1 MAKLFTLVMLAMLL
15 APSALLAQTQQ
26 VKGTVLDENG
36 EPVIGA
42 SVIIVGSKG
51 QGTVTDLDG
60 NYTVSVPKGAKVKI
74 SYIGY
79 KPQEV
84 EAGQTIK
91 LLPAD
96 TSLNEVVVVGYGS
109 QKKAHLT
116 GSIATVPMDE
126 IQDLASGGLASTL
139 SGLVNGVSVSGGES
153 RPGENATIKIR
164 DTNSLGDVG
173 VTSQEPLYVID
184 GYIYPNDVKTGN
196 TSENLGATAFN
207 NLDPSEV

>member
-74 SYIGY
+74 TYIGY

-116 GSIATVPMDE
+116 GSIATVPTDE

-164 DTNSLGDVG
+164 DTNYLGDVG

-184 GYIYPNDVKTGN
+184 
-196 TSENLGATAFN
+196 
-207 NLDPSEV
+207 